1 MKIKLIL
8 SIGFVIV
15 VLLSLMMPTLSAN
28 ASTFTVTSTS
38 DESDGSCSDGDCSLR
53 DAIILANANPGADT
67 IQFNIPAT
75 DPSCMGG
82 VCTIYP
88 TSGQLP
94 PLTGGGTIIDGYT
107 QPGAAPASTF
117 TPATINIV
125 IDGINLT
132 VCPSNNLV
140 CNGMIITSS
149 NNTIQGLALQR
160 FQQNAIT
167 IAALVSPAISN
178 NTIAGNYIGVSTMG
192 TSAPGN
198 GWDGV
203 FIGGYAENN
212 VVGGDE
218 PAERNI
224 ISGNNLGVDIYSAYA
239 SGNRVVGNY
248 IGSDDLGSSPLP
260 NSLDGVRIY
269 GGAHDNII
277 GGEIISEGNVIMGNG
292 RSGVRITG
300 VETEENTIMGNFIGT
315 NRTGSLARSNGS
327 EGVYLGLGTHD
338 NTVGGDATGKGNL
351 ISGNIDS
358 GIILTGSN
366 TMSNTISGNVI
377 GLNLMGTAM
386 LGNSG
391 SGIYISAGATN
402 NTIGGDTQAERNY
415 IGGNYI
421 GVTLYG
427 SSVTGN
433 TIIGNYI
440 GTNGSGVGAMPN
452 TYAGIAI
459 MSGAHHNRVGGSGGE
474 RNLISGNTGFGVA
487 ITDDGSDGNL
497 VTNNYIGVT
506 VDGDNALGNGATGVL
521 IEEADENRIGGDT
534 PYDWNLISGNSG
546 IGVEIRA
553 GEDNIVSGNIIGLAE
568 NLEDVLANGSHGVA
582 LSGGAQGNWI
592 GGESSPDYPC
602 NFINGNYGDGVNIQG
617 LLTEQNVVAG
627 NMIGDLGQANLGV
640 GVAIIKGAKNNT
652 IGGSWEQRNAIRNNN
667 QYGIAIVGEGCD
679 DNLISYNGIHDNF
692 LTGLMI
698 SEGENNWIGPEN
710 SIIGNGADGV
720 WIGGLTTIG
729 NIVTENSI
737 YSNNGSGIS
746 LIDGAN
752 GGISTPQITT
762 QEPTY
767 LTGNACAGCT
777 VEVFASNDTEGE
789 GWMYIT
795 RDTADASG
803 FFHIPF
809 VGAPYPHLTVTATD
823 ATNGTS
829 EFSAVFTTIY
839 QYLYL
844 PLMHK

>member
-1 MKIKLIL
+1 MKIRIFI
-8 SIGFVIV
+8 SIGLVIV
-15 VLLSLMMPTLSAN
+15 VLLSLIPALPTH
-28 ASTFTVTSTS
+28 ASTLTVTSTS
-38 DESDGSCSDGDCSLR
+38 DENDGSCSDGDCSLR
-53 DAIILANANPGADT
+53 DAIILANNNPGTDT
-67 IQFNIPAT
+67 IQFNIPGT
-75 DPSCMGG
+75 DPSCMDG

-117 TPATINIV
+117 TTATIKIV

-149 NNTIQGLALQR
+149 NNTIQGLAIQH
-160 FQQNAIT
+160 FQQNAII
-167 IAALVSPAISN
+167 IASLVSPAISN
-178 NTIAGNYIGVSTMG
+178 NAIAGNYIGVSTMG
-192 TSAPGN
+192 TTAPGN

-212 VVGGDE
+212 TVGGDE

-224 ISGNNLGVDIYSAYA
+224 ISGNNLGVDIYSVYA

-248 IGSDDLGSSPLP
+248 IGSDDLGTDMLP
-260 NSLDGVRIY
+260 NLLDGVRIY
-269 GGAHDNII
+269 GGAHDNTV
-277 GGEIISEGNVIMGNG
+277 GGEIFIEGNIIMGNG

-300 VETEENTIMGNFIGT
+300 VETEENSIMGNFIGT
-315 NRTGSLARSNGS
+315 NRTGTLARSNGS
-327 EGVYLGLGTHD
+327 EGVYLGLGTHE
-338 NTVGGDATGKGNL
+338 NWIGGDASGEGNL

-358 GIILTGSN
+358 GIILTGTN

-377 GLNLMGTAM
+377 GLNLMGTSL

-391 SGIYISAGATN
+391 SGIYISAGAAN

-427 SSVTGN
+427 ASVTGN
-433 TIIGNYI
+433 TIIGNFI
-440 GTNGSGVGAMPN
+440 GTDGSGSGAMPN
-452 TYAGIAI
+452 TFAGLSI

-474 RNLISGNTGFGVA
+474 RNLISGNAGFGVA

-506 VDGDNALGNGATGVL
+506 ADGDSALGNGATGVL
-521 IEEADENRIGGDT
+521 IEEAHENRIGGDM
-534 PYDWNLISGNSG
+534 PSGWNLISGNSG
-546 IGVEIRA
+546 MGVEIRA

-582 LSGGAQGNWI
+582 LSNGAQGNWI
-592 GGESSPDYPC
+592 GGESSPEYPC
-602 NFINGNYGDGVNIQG
+602 NFISGNYGDGVNIQG
-617 LLTEQNVVAG
+617 LLTEQNVIAG
-627 NMIGDLGQANLGV
+627 NMIGDLGQANLGA
-640 GVAIIKGAKNNT
+640 GVAIINGAKNNT

-667 QYGIAIVGEGCD
+667 QYGIAIFGEACD
-679 DNLISYNGIHDNF
+679 DNVISYNGIHNNF
-692 LTGLMI
+692 LSGVMI
-698 SEGENNWIGPEN
+698 SEGKDNWIGPEN

-737 YSNNGSGIS
+737 YDNSGVGIN
-746 LIDGAN
+746 LVDGAN
-752 GGISTPQITT
+752 GGISAPQITD
-762 QEPTY
+762 QEPFR

-777 VEVFASNDTEGE
+777 VEVFASDDTQGE
-789 GWMYIT
+789 GRVYLSNG
-795 RDTADASG
+795 TADASG

-809 VGAPYPHLTVTATD
+809 TGAPYPHLTATATH

-829 EFSAVFTTIY
+829 EFSVVFTSIY
-839 QYLYL
+839 QFTYL
-844 PLMHK
+844 PLMNK